1 MTDRAKKI
9 RELGNGT
16 ELTALAAGDCF
27 VVDDI
32 SANTTKFTTLSTIRK
47 SVIVGP
53 YADDTAA
60 NTAGVS
66 VGQPYYTSA
75 GVVKVRIT

>member
-32 SANTTKFTTLSTIRK
+32 SANTTNFTTLSTIRK
-47 SVIVGP
+47 VVVQGP
-53 YADDTAA
+53 YASDSAA
-60 NTAGVS
+60 NTAGVL

-75 GVVKVRIT
+75 GEVRVRIT